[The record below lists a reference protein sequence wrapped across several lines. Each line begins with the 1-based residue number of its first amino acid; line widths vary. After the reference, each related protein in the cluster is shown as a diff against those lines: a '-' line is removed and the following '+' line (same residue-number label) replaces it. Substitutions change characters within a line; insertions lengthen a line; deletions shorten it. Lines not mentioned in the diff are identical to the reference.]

1 VNARLQAR
9 LMREHIHCATP
20 GGIQPRRRSP
30 LFLLFAGAAFG
41 FAAGFLIFGA
51 LQ

>member
-1 VNARLQAR
+1 MSPRLEARLLAA
-9 LMREHIHCATP
+9 HIHAATP

-30 LFLLFAGAAFG
+30 IFLLAVGAVFG
-41 FAAGFLIFGA
+41 MAAGLIFGA